1 MQELTAA
8 RAETVTG
15 RPSPEKVFLFESALW
30 GPPRNSDAIFFEMR
44 PAFCTGGFPLPRYR
58 GNHALIVDAGRTLPP
73 RGGYVDDAGRNGHVD
88 GCSSSLLIVPPRKG
102 DPWVNHLHVATGTVQ
117 AQHHHP
123 SDRIGMV
130 VRGRGLAHHEAG
142 SPMILYPG
150 KAWKVFAGERHYFET
165 RESSLDVLV
174 FHPDSAWGPT
184 DEAHRMLNATI
195 I

>member
-1 MQELTAA
+1 MQDLTAA

-30 GPPRNSDAIFFEMR
+30 GSPRNSDAIFFEMR
-44 PAFCTGGFPLPRYR
+44 PAYCAGGFPLPGYR

-73 RGGYVDDAGRNGHVD
+73 CGGYVEETGRNGCAD
-88 GCSSSLLIVPPRKG
+88 GCSSWPLIPPPRKG
-102 DPWVNHLHVATGTVQ
+102 GPWVSHLHVTAGTVQ
-117 AQHHHP
+117 ARHHHP

-142 SPMILYPG
+142 PPMILYPG
-150 KAWKVFAGERHYFET
+150 RAWKLFAGERHHFET
-165 RESSLDVLV
+165 RDESLDVLV
-174 FHPDSAWGPT
+174 FHPDSEWGPT
-184 DEAHRMLNATI
+184 DEAHRLLDATI